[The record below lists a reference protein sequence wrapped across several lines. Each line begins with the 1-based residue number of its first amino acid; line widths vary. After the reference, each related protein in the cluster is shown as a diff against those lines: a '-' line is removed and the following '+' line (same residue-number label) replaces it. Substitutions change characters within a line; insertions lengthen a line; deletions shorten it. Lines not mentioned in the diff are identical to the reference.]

1 MSLYG
6 YEKSSNKV
14 DDEKEMNET
23 YTTCKEGIC
32 VHTPAQNRDVLE
44 PARRVELLTC

>member
-6 YEKSSNKV
+6 YEKSRNKV
-14 DDEKEMNET
+14 NDKQEMNGI
-23 YTTCKEGIC
+23 YKPYKKGIC
-32 VHTPAQNRDVLE
+32 VHTPAQPRDVLE